1 MEKKMKKLLLY
12 IAISLFASSA
22 FAKTTGFMMRNNGPL
37 REDKGNGGVEWATTV
52 PEGTPLT
59 IESEEPVLLTLI
71 TEKEKFD
78 NIKFYKVTY
87 EKKTYYARESEVALG
102 KTAAVILADT
112 TLFTKPAISSFLN
125 AQIEQASVVVAGE
138 KTTYAQSDFTEIQYW
153 SDSAST
159 VRKRYVFSNKVSEN
173 KNDFEAV
180 RTVDVALALKNKDA
194 SKEKA
199 MKEELFKNAKK
210 LNTSREITDYI
221 QTEYDKLF
229 GAALGI
235 FTKCVIDQTGD
246 QIILSDESGKTVL
259 SVWLY
264 GKEIVFGEYQV
275 LGSEGE
281 PLLEGTLQKDG
292 GTQNVK
298 TTLFINY
305 SDRTIQVSGQAEL
318 YEPNGTTK
326 SGEVLN
332 FACKET
338 LAKAE

>member
-12 IAISLFASSA
+12 IAISLFAASA

-52 PEGTPLT
+52 PQGTPLT

-102 KTAAVILADT
+102 KTATVILSDT

-138 KTTYAQSDFTEIQYW
+138 KTTYAQSEFTEIQYW
-153 SDSAST
+153 SDSASA
-159 VRKRYVFSNKVSEN
+159 VRKRYVFSSKVSEN
-173 KNDFEAV
+173 KNDLEAV

-194 SKEKA
+194 AKEKA

-210 LNTSREITDYI
+210 LNTSEAITEYI
-221 QTEYDKLF
+221 QAEYDKMF
-229 GAALGI
+229 GTVDL
-235 FTKCVIDQTGD
+235 KMPY
-246 QIILSDESGKTVL
+246 SGKIRTADGSKVNARL
-259 SVWLY
+259 DPID
-264 GKEIVFGEYQV
+264 GKIAEQLENDFFIWNFLRRTKAKSTYDGVTDYWYCYYPSETTSSQWIFGGYIEW
-275 LGSEGE
+275 
-281 PLLEGTLQKDG
+281 KDG
-292 GTQNVK
+292 K
-298 TTLFINY
+298 IPEAAD
-305 SDRTIQVSGQAEL
+305 S
-318 YEPNGTTK
+318 
-326 SGEVLN
+326 
-332 FACKET
+332 
-338 LAKAE
+338 KAE